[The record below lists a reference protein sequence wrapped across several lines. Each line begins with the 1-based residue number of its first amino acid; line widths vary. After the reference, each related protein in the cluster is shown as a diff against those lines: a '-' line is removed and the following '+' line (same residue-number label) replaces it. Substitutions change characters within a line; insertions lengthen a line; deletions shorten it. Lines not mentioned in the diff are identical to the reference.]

1 MSHLVITG
9 HSRGLGA
16 ALAENFLRRGFAVLG
31 LARSENPELAALAA
45 ALPEGAGKL
54 LQFAIDL
61 ADTAALLAWLDGPAL
76 RDFLAPAQTVHLINN
91 AGLLQPV
98 GPLGTQDGAA
108 LARNVA
114 VNVTAPMLIANALP
128 AAAPSGI
135 DCRILHISSGVGR
148 RPCAGWSVYAATKA
162 ALDHH
167 ARSAALDQQ
176 ATLRIA
182 SIAPGVVDTDM
193 QAEIRTSDPALF
205 PLLPQFEA
213 LKRDGLL
220 SSPADCAEKL
230 ARYLTSPGFSSGDVL
245 DLREMN
251 LPPPEPY
258 PAPAQLP

>member
-31 LARSENPELAALAA
+31 LARSRSPDLDRLAANNQEL
-45 ALPEGAGKL
+45 AGKL
-54 LQFAIDL
+54 HQVAIDL
-61 ADTAALLAWLDGPAL
+61 ADTAALLAWLNGPAL
-76 RDFLAPAQTVHLINN
+76 RDFLAPAKAVYLINN

-114 VNVTAPMLIANALP
+114 VNVTAPMLLANALP
-128 AAAPSGI
+128 AAARGV

-167 ARSAALDQQ
+167 ARSAALDEQ

-182 SIAPGVVDTDM
+182 SIAPGVIDTDM
-193 QAEIRTSDPALF
+193 QAEIRASDPAHF
-205 PLLPQFEA
+205 PLLPQFHA

-230 ARYLTSPGFSSGDVL
+230 ARYLTSAEFSSGEVL
-245 DLREMN
+245 DLREMK
-251 LPPPEPY
+251 PT
-258 PAPAQLP
+258 PAQLP

>member
-31 LARSENPELAALAA
+31 LARSENPELEALAARAA

-54 LQFAIDL
+54 RQVAIDL
-61 ADTAALLAWLDGPAL
+61 ADTDGLLAWLNGPAL
-76 RDFLAPAQTVHLINN
+76 RDFLAPARAVYLINN

-98 GPLGTQDGAA
+98 GPLGTQDDAA
-108 LARNVA
+108 LVRNVA
-114 VNVTAPMLIANALP
+114 VNVTAPMLLANALM
-128 AAAPSGI
+128 ATAPGGV

-167 ARSAALDQQ
+167 ARSAALDNL

-182 SIAPGVVDTDM
+182 SIAPGVIDTDM
-193 QAEIRTSDPALF
+193 QAEIRTSDPAHF
-205 PLLPQFEA
+205 PLLPQFHA

-220 SSPADCAEKL
+220 SSPADCADKL
-230 ARYLTSPGFSSGDVL
+230 ARYLTSAGFSSGDVL

-251 LPPPEPY
+251 LPPPEPD
-258 PAPAQLP
+258 QLP

>member
-1 MSHLVITG
+1 MSHLIITG

-31 LARSENPELAALAA
+31 LARGSNPELETIAA
-45 ALPEGAGKL
+45 ALPEPAG
-54 LQFAIDL
+54 QFRQVALDL
-61 ADTAALLAWLDGPAL
+61 ADTAALLAWLSGPML
-76 RDFLAPAQTVHLINN
+76 RDFLAPAKAVYLINN

-98 GPLGTQDGAA
+98 GPLGSQDGTA

-114 VNVTAPMLIANALP
+114 VNVTAPMLLANAVVASSP
-128 AAAPSGI
+128 AGVE
-135 DCRILHISSGVGR
+135 CRVLHISSGVGR

-167 ARSAALDQQ
+167 ARSAALDHL

-182 SIAPGVVDTDM
+182 SIAPGVVDTAM
-193 QAEIRTSDPALF
+193 QAEIRASDPAHF
-205 PLLPQFEA
+205 PLLPQFHA

-230 ARYLTSPGFSSGDVL
+230 ASYLTSAEFDSGDVL

-251 LPPPEPY
+251 RPLPEP
-258 PAPAQLP
+258 PTQLP

>member
-16 ALAENFLRRGFAVLG
+16 ALAENFLQRGFAVLG
-31 LARSENPELAALAA
+31 LARRPNPELEERAV
-45 ALPEGAGKL
+45 ALPERAGKFR
-54 LQFAIDL
+54 QVAIDL
-61 ADTAALLAWLDGPAL
+61 ADTAALLAWLNGPAL
-76 RDFLAPAQTVHLINN
+76 RDFLAPAQAVYLINN

-98 GPLGTQDGAA
+98 GPLGGQDGAA

-114 VNVTAPMLIANALP
+114 VNVTAPMLLANTLVGSAP
-128 AAAPSGI
+128 AGVG
-135 DCRILHISSGVGR
+135 CRVLHISSGVGR

-167 ARSAALDQQ
+167 ARSAALDEQ

-193 QAEIRTSDPALF
+193 QAEIRASNPAHF
-205 PLLPQFEA
+205 PLLPQFHA

-230 ARYLTSPGFSSGDVL
+230 ARYLTSADFSSGAVL
-245 DLREMN
+245 DLREMK
-251 LPPPEPY
+251 LPPA

>member
-31 LARSENPELAALAA
+31 LARSENPELEARVA
-45 ALPEGAGKL
+45 ALPELPGKFS
-54 LQFAIDL
+54 QVAIDL
-61 ADTAALLAWLDGPAL
+61 ADTAGLLAWLNGPTL
-76 RDFLAPAQTVHLINN
+76 RDFLAPAQAVYLINN

-98 GPLGTQDGAA
+98 GPLGSQDSTA

-114 VNVTAPMLIANALP
+114 VNVTAPMLLANALVASAP
-128 AAAPSGI
+128 AGV

-167 ARSAALDQQ
+167 ARSAALDQLT
-176 ATLRIA
+176 TLRIA

-193 QAEIRTSDPALF
+193 QAEIRASDPAHF
-205 PLLPQFEA
+205 PLLPQFHA

-220 SSPADCAEKL
+220 SSPADCADKL
-230 ARYLTSPGFSSGDVL
+230 ARYLTSAEFSSGAVL
-245 DLREMN
+245 DLREMD
-251 LPPPEPY
+251 LPP
-258 PAPAQLP
+258 PAQLP

>member
-16 ALAENFLRRGFAVLG
+16 ALAENFLQRGFAVLG
-31 LARSENPELAALAA
+31 LARRPNPELVALEARAA
-45 ALPEGAGKL
+45 ARPECVGKFRQL
-54 LQFAIDL
+54 AIDL
-61 ADTAALLAWLDGPAL
+61 ADTAALLTWLDGPTL
-76 RDFLAPAQTVHLINN
+76 RDFLAPAQAVYLINN

-98 GPLGTQDGAA
+98 GPLGSQNGAA

-114 VNVTAPMLIANALP
+114 VNLTAPMLLANAFP
-128 AAAPSGI
+128 AAAPSGV

-167 ARSAALDQQ
+167 ARSAALDNL

-182 SIAPGVVDTDM
+182 SIAPGVIDTDM
-193 QAEIRTSDPALF
+193 QAEIRTSDPAHF
-205 PLLPQFEA
+205 PLLPQFHA

-230 ARYLTSPGFSSGDVL
+230 ARYMTSAGFSSGDVL

-251 LPPPEPY
+251 LPPPEP
-258 PAPAQLP
+258 PTQLP